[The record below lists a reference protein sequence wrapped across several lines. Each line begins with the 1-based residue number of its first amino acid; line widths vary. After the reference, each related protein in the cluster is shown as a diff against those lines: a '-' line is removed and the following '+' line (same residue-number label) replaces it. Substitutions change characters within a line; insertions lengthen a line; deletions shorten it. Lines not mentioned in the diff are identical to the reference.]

1 MDPEPP
7 KAKRTRLACACD
19 RCRAKK
25 IRCDE
30 LQPSCTP
37 CLKAKV
43 ACVVTKPSANSL
55 VAPVRRKTG
64 PGRSGSVTGQG
75 QQGSQQ
81 RRSDAGSVRNGYGR
95 PGDATAGGAAGGS
108 HASSSASPQS
118 PDSYADRSTHTY
130 SSNARGPA
138 TLAHL
143 LQAVE
148 QPQHHFGQQDSSSNA
163 AAADGN
169 PTGSRTVAQTRD
181 HNQAQ
186 RQQSQQQQQRNGGA
200 PRARL
205 TESGIVHNV
214 DDRRKFVGASS
225 SQALLKWLDMESSG
239 ARLASHLTHGMQS
252 TEQYIFPGL
261 DSDHEDLPDNAQLN
275 KYVDAWFA
283 NHFAWPFLDE
293 TTTRKLVN
301 QPRSRLDPVERAL
314 LHALIA
320 NAADYD
326 DLTGRISE
334 VAEHH
339 MRLAW
344 QSLPSLMSRPFR
356 SSIQTI
362 LLLVLALR
370 NRSKDGLSWTL
381 CATAV
386 RIGFSYGMHLKG
398 AGPLASLDARIWY
411 CAYSLDKVTSFEA
424 GRPSSIDDRT
434 CVIRPSA
441 IGTSATFI
449 VPGYDYPVDIL
460 SVYSTLCQQA
470 EAISTQLF
478 TQLSSTLTPEEAL
491 RRIGERD
498 AALTRWAE
506 SVPLEL
512 RPGNDPPTPNAL
524 LPFTTMIH
532 HLYHH
537 LLITLHRLSL
547 FDHAK
552 IVLPELGKPA
562 LQPYAG
568 RLQNSIS
575 ICLNSARSTLSALER
590 VSTHSPRC
598 RTWTL
603 HPVFTAIIVLAIH
616 TWQFPATWQA
626 RADLAILEHA
636 TAFAAEV
643 FTRVGFAKEFVDVLP
658 RLFRK
663 TKDKVDRPLMP
674 SRPPSR
680 GSSPGLQQTD
690 AGGVSSTANSRRASV
705 FHHQVGPAALSGG
718 GALGSTGPAGGGG
731 GGTLNPDGSGNLSM
745 PHSVDGQQ
753 TQPYAGLG
761 DDFGTT
767 VGWDGNIVQSE
778 FESLWPFL
786 LGNGGFPTLAFGD
799 NGEVTGTGAADS
811 SNMTHD
817 MFLLP
822 SSTANNV
829 NSNSTRQVQSQ
840 HQLDAEVTDSHRSVT
855 GGTTAALLSLAEGVT
870 AHGPIQGDMMFD
882 PGFLEGSGFV

>member
-1 MDPEPP
+1 MDDGTGDAP
-7 KAKRTRLACACD
+7 KPKRTRLA
-19 RCRAKK
+19 AKK

-30 LQPSCTP
+30 LLPSCTP

-43 ACVVTKPSANSL
+43 TCVVTKPSANSL

-64 PGRSGSVTGQG
+64 PGRSSSVTGQS
-75 QQGSQQ
+75 QQGSHAK
-81 RRSDAGSVRNGYGR
+81 RSDGGSARNGTGGHSYGA
-95 PGDATAGGAAGGS
+95 GDDAS

-118 PDSYADRSTHTY
+118 PDRYTDRHAQASSST
-130 SSNARGPA
+130 SRGPA

-143 LQAVE
+143 LQAAE
-148 QPQHHFGQQDSSSNA
+148 QPNM
-163 AAADGN
+163 
-169 PTGSRTVAQTRD
+169 GSLTPESHAKTSARPGSQTQPS
-181 HNQAQ
+181 H
-186 RQQSQQQQQRNGGA
+186 QRNGGGGQ
-200 PRARL
+200 ARF

-252 TEQYIFPGL
+252 TEQYTFPGQ
-261 DSDHEDLPDNAQLN
+261 DTEDEDLPDNEQLN
-275 KYVDAWFA
+275 EYLDTWFS
-283 NHFAWPFLDE
+283 NHYAWPFLDE
-293 TTTRKLVN
+293 ASTRQLVK
-301 QPRSRLDPVERAL
+301 QPRSKLDPVNRAL

-320 NAADYD
+320 NAADYEGP
-326 DLTGRISE
+326 TGFVSE
-334 VAEHH
+334 AGEHH
-339 MRLAW
+339 LRLAW
-344 QSLPSLMSRPFR
+344 LSLPSLMGRPFR
-356 SSIQTI
+356 SSVQTI

-441 IGTSATFI
+441 IGSSATF
-449 VPGYDYPVDIL
+449 VLPGYAHPVDVL

-478 TQLSSTLTPEEAL
+478 TQLSSSLSPEEAL

-524 LPFTTMIH
+524 LPYTTMIH

-552 IVLPELGKPA
+552 IVLPELCKPS

-575 ICLNSARSTLSALER
+575 ICLNSARSTLSSLER
-590 VSTHSPRC
+590 VSAHFPNC

-643 FTRVGFAKEFVDVLP
+643 FTRVGFPQEFVEVLP
-658 RLFRK
+658 RLYRK

-680 GSSPGLQQTD
+680 GSSPGLQQTET
-690 AGGVSSTANSRRASV
+690 GGVTSLATSRRASV
-705 FHHQVGPAALSGG
+705 FPGAGMGPQVGLNVEAANAQLASAANEG
-718 GALGSTGPAGGGG
+718 L
-731 GGTLNPDGSGNLSM
+731 
-745 PHSVDGQQ
+745 Q
-753 TQPYAGLG
+753 TQGYPGLG
-761 DDFGTT
+761 EEFGTT
-767 VGWDGNIVQSE
+767 VGWDGSIVQSE

-786 LGNGGFPTLAFGD
+786 LGNGGWPTLDGSAIGSNND
-799 NGEVTGTGAADS
+799 ANAAES
-811 SNMTHD
+811 SNLTHD

-822 SSTANNV
+822 ASTH
-829 NSNSTRQVQSQ
+829 TDGQ
-840 HQLDAEVTDSHRSVT
+840 AEQQPNASPGPSGVVT

-870 AHGPIQGDMMFD
+870 AHGPIQGDLMFD
-882 PGFLEGSGFV
+882 PGFLSGSGFA